1 MSPVE
6 LSDLQARRDAV
17 VTAHIDAEAVQHD
30 VAAVLA
36 TFRQPHYE
44 VPSMGGVFD
53 GAAAVEGLIQSL
65 LEGFPD
71 FWLKE
76 SRRHH
81 ADKAVIVECVF
92 GGTQMGVFAGIAPTQ
107 RKMEVSSALVFDFD
121 GDGLVGERVYFD
133 LATVFRQLGVIV

>member
-17 VTAHIDAEAVQHD
+17 VTAHIEAEAVQHD
-30 VAAVLA
+30 VAAVVA
-36 TFRQPHYE
+36 TFKKPHYE
-44 VPSMGGVFD
+44 VPSLGGIFD
-53 GAAAVEGLIQSL
+53 GASAVDGLVHAL
-65 LEGFPD
+65 LGGFPD

-81 ADKAVIVECVF
+81 AEEAVIVECVF

-107 RKMEVSSALVFDFD
+107 RKMEVASTLVFDFD

-133 LATVFRQLGVIV
+133 LATVFRQLGVIT